1 MQPACSTL
9 NIVIRP
15 PFMQVWC
22 RADVVQAGCGA
33 CECGSV
39 WCRLD
44 VVQASMVQGKSGAG
58 ECGVGQEWCRMR
70 SRVWYRACA
79 AGYGA
84 GWGAGRCHT
93 VGVVQA
99 NVVQPHCA
107 GEVVHTSV
115 VLCGASWMWCRR
127 VWCSVVQGKCA
138 AGKCSAGYKCCR
150 QVWCSVVQDECGA
163 VSVVQKSV

>member
-15 PFMQVWC
+15 PCMQVWC

-58 ECGVGQEWCRMR
+58 ECGVGQKWRRMR

-115 VLCGASWMWCRR
+115 VLCGAYQCGAR
-127 VWCSVVQGKCA
+127 
-138 AGKCSAGYKCCR
+138 
-150 QVWCSVVQDECGA
+150 ECGA
-163 VSVVQKSV
+163 VWYRANVLQASAVQATSVAGKCGVVWCMMSVVQ